1 METTT
6 VILIIAACAILFM
19 IYLRFYKKEN
29 DSIKPEEKQQK
40 DNYDDSPA
48 TETTIENEEENVTPE
63 DKASMIIME
72 EEIEEANKEYEA
84 PEEEITRVFSDE
96 EIEQNPDEH
105 EKEMMRINN
114 YIIFNGIKNLTG
126 DDFFNIQENIIL
138 ESNSD
143 HADLYSDIHQ
153 IFLIS
158 DKRFLAITDLP
169 GEKIQAE
176 GQEYKT
182 LKGILGIIEC
192 RNNLGHG
199 RIEINKGRKEEEL
212 NTDWYS
218 PVKEVIIGKHFLE
231 IKSNSDIAVF
241 EPLCDEIEKLQKD
254 YVVYI
259 SGNIVYIRIYRP
271 ASLVDIKSMTDILTN
286 FQQ

>member
-6 VILIIAACAILFM
+6 VILIIAACAIIFM
-19 IYLRFYKKEN
+19 IYLRFFKKEN

-48 TETTIENEEENVTPE
+48 TETTIEIEEENSTPE
-63 DKASMIIME
+63 DKASMILME

-96 EIEQNPDEH
+96 EIEQTPDEH

-153 IFLIS
+153 IFQIS
-158 DKRFLAITDLP
+158 ENRFIAITDLP
-169 GEKIQAE
+169 VGKKQVKD
-176 GQEYKT
+176 QEEKT

-192 RNNLGHG
+192 RNKLGYG
-199 RIEINKGRKEEEL
+199 RLELNEGKKEEEL
-212 NTDWYS
+212 KTDWYS
-218 PVKEVIIGKHFLE
+218 TVKEIIIGNHFLR
-231 IKSNSDIAVF
+231 IKTDNDIAAF
-241 EPLCDEIEKLQKD
+241 EPLYHEIEKLQKD
-254 YVVYI
+254 YVAYI
-259 SGNIVYIRIYRP
+259 SGNFVYIRIYRP
-271 ASLVDIKSMTDILTN
+271 ASLEDLKTMVEILMN
-286 FQQ
+286 FNY